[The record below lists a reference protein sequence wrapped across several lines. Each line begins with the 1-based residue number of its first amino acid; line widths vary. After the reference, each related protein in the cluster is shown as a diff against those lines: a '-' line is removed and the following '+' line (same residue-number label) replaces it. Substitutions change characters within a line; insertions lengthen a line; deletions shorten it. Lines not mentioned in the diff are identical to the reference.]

1 MTDKNLWSF
10 FGSLSL
16 YSSPSSRWLLYYYH
30 LLRGT
35 VFKRTWHFCFPL
47 SKPSKIGK
55 CQTPWITGCER
66 TEAGTFLAT
75 RYTIP
80 YTTRIHR
87 AKSQNI
93 FPLSSF
99 LFFLLHLFLFFF
111 FKEVVFVDSA
121 CRQLLQRAV
130 KWPMILSIQSF
141 TLIPKLIGLFFVRS
155 LVYRVPSNDRC
166 RVKNR

>member
-35 VFKRTWHFCFPL
+35 VFKRTRHFCFPL

-55 CQTPWITGCER
+55 CQTPWITGCEK

-111 FKEVVFVDSA
+111 FEGSCICRLGMSAVAAASGEMTYDPLYTILHAHPQVDWP
-121 CRQLLQRAV
+121 LLCA
-130 KWPMILSIQSF
+130 F
-141 TLIPKLIGLFFVRS
+141 TC
-155 LVYRVPSNDRC
+155 VPSA
-166 RVKNR
+166 K